1 MCSSNES
8 NHLSDNSSPDPLD
21 SRQFGTFSGDYSQ
34 NTPLRTWEQLEG
46 SFIQQSH
53 KLTARKAAPTQ
64 FRVPSISIMA
74 VSSKLHSPSQSL
86 VVTTPRSILKTH
98 KQTPPK
104 HSITLPLSETIS
116 DHFPCELVQIII
128 DYLHDDRAALAACS
142 RVCRTWLS
150 LCRVHFYAKM
160 TIEPGNTAGF
170 LDLVTSRHTT
180 IGTYIR
186 HLTIQ
191 KQTGHIDH
199 FFILNNASC
208 RRVPDFH
215 FDNVL
220 RHVKTFTSITKLSLF
235 KGYGENPKLIS
246 HLQDFLSLEDLELR
260 SWSFPGF
267 SDFVGVVCA
276 PRNLVRLSL
285 TDIAWGTRRSLAPNL
300 RLPPRLRH
308 MAIFMEKQGQFF
320 DWMLRCATQPIESL
334 EVGGVFGPDDA
345 LACANFLRVL
355 GPTLKHLSLYTPSRI
370 RKVNLVYNTGLQ
382 TLYISH
388 LQVSQWEGSGPPPR
402 DKISEIL
409 AQLCSPNIAT
419 ISLQLLMHEP
429 EALKTIAW
437 RQIEHTLALPR
448 FASLETVEFRVPK
461 CRKWALSLLEKN
473 LPNVAARG
481 ILSVANG

>member
-1 MCSSNES
+1 MIY
-8 NHLSDNSSPDPLD
+8 LTNSQVNNGQGRS
-21 SRQFGTFSGDYSQ
+21 
-34 NTPLRTWEQLEG
+34 
-46 SFIQQSH
+46 
-53 KLTARKAAPTQ
+53 KAPTQ
-64 FRVPSISIMA
+64 SPDISIMA
-74 VSSKLHSPSQSL
+74 VSSKLHTPSQSL
-86 VVTTPRSILKTH
+86 LVMPPRSILKTH
-98 KQTPPK
+98 KQSPPK
-104 HSITLPLSETIS
+104 HSIILPLSETIS
-116 DHFPCELVQIII
+116 DHFPCELVQIIV
-128 DYLHDDRAALAACS
+128 DYLRDDRAALAVCS
-142 RVCRTWLS
+142 SVCRAWLF
-150 LCRVHFYAKM
+150 LCRTHFFAKM
-160 TIEPGNTAGF
+160 TIQPDNTAAF
-170 LDLVTSRHTT
+170 LDLVTSPYTT

-285 TDIAWGTRRSLAPNL
+285 TDIAWGTRRSVAPDL

-320 DWMLRCATQPIESL
+320 NWMLRCVTQPIESL
-334 EVGGVFGPDDA
+334 EVGGIFGPDDA
-345 LACANFLRVL
+345 LACAHFLRVL

-370 RKVNLVYNTGLQ
+370 SKGM
-382 TLYISH
+382 
-388 LQVSQWEGSGPPPR
+388 
-402 DKISEIL
+402 
-409 AQLCSPNIAT
+409 SP
-419 ISLQLLMHEP
+419 
-429 EALKTIAW
+429 
-437 RQIEHTLALPR
+437 
-448 FASLETVEFRVPK
+448 
-461 CRKWALSLLEKN
+461 
-473 LPNVAARG
+473 
-481 ILSVANG
+481 